1 MNEFSFSNQLLG
13 TILVSSFI
21 STRYFNV
28 TKCILDCI
36 LSFYSIINLF
46 SIFERGSK
54 IRAFFWS
61 VSRSYFSCLQV
72 VISFLLVSLLSFT
85 LLIAHRSF
93 VLNLEVQSDNVAE
106 SANLFSKTFFVFI
119 FVFFFMM

>member
-61 VSRSYFSCLQV
+61 VSHSYFSCFQV
-72 VISFLLVSLLSFT
+72 VISFLLVRLLSFT